1 MQFSCDSCKALLQIS
16 DEKLRGKRLV
26 VKCKRCGSRI
36 QIADPALRTPSR
48 VEPIVATPRSVTT
61 VAGVPTASDTDT
73 ESTRAIDTN
82 LLARALRQSKEEGAP
97 PGAGPQGG
105 DQPSWFALIANKQEG
120 PLSRA
125 ELALKT
131 AQGVIGPRT
140 YLWRE
145 GMADWVRAKEVPEA
159 ASFFADPPPPAR
171 EPTPVGLAAVANA
184 TPVQTRPADQNMPA
198 QGFPAPKGTPS
209 KPQPVL
215 QDRFD
220 RDGAATPEP
229 AERSEANSSS
239 DLAQWASSNLEHEA
253 EDEPL
258 VAKSPREQRTD
269 PRPRPEAAAQRA
281 ETNRTWPW
289 ILAAVVIVVIALG
302 VAAAVM
308 FMGRDSGTA
317 PAPSAVEQKPEQP
330 PAPKPLPEAP
340 RAPTTGLSADQVK
353 RKLDE
358 NKGSLQRCVDD
369 AVKYSPNLKVGRIH
383 ISTTIAP
390 TGQVTSAKIDKK
402 TVDESALGTC
412 LKIATRRIAFPPFT
426 GDPFMVDIP
435 ILVNSE

>member
-1 MQFSCDSCKALLQIS
+1 MQFSCESCKALLQIS

-48 VEPIVATPRSVTT
+48 VEPIVATPRSVST
-61 VAGVPTASDTDT
+61 VAGVPTAADTDT
-73 ESTRAIDTN
+73 ESTRAIDTA
-82 LLARALRQSKEEGAP
+82 LLARALRQSKEEGSPAE
-97 PGAGPQGG
+97 AKAQGG

-140 YLWRE
+140 YLWRD
-145 GMADWVRAKEVPEA
+145 GMADWVRAKDVPEA
-159 ASFFADPPPPAR
+159 ASFFDEPPAPAR
-171 EPTPVGLAAVANA
+171 QPTPVGLSPMASA
-184 TPVQTRPADQNMPA
+184 TPAHTRPAEQNA
-198 QGFPAPKGTPS
+198 AGQGFGASRATPS
-209 KPQPVL
+209 RSEPVL
-215 QDRFD
+215 RDRFD
-220 RDGAATPEP
+220 RGDAATPEP
-229 AERSEANSSS
+229 ERPEANSAS

-258 VAKSPREQRTD
+258 VAKPPREQRTD
-269 PRPRPEAAAQRA
+269 PRPRGEAAAQPSPSG
-281 ETNRTWPW
+281 RTWPW
-289 ILAAVVIVVIALG
+289 VVAGVVIVLIALG

-308 FMGRDSGTA
+308 FIGRDSGTA
-317 PAPSAVEQKPEQP
+317 QPPPVVEQRPAETPPPTPAPQ
-330 PAPKPLPEAP
+330 AP
-340 RAPTTGLSADQVK
+340 RAPTTGLSAEAVK

-358 NKGSLQRCVDD
+358 NKGVLQKCVDD

-402 TVDESALGTC
+402 AVDDSALGTC
-412 LKIATRRIAFPPFT
+412 LKIATRRIVFPPFT

-435 ILVNSE
+435 IVVNSE

>member
-1 MQFSCDSCKALLQIS
+1 
-16 DEKLRGKRLV
+16 
-26 VKCKRCGSRI
+26 
-36 QIADPALRTPSR
+36 
-48 VEPIVATPRSVTT
+48 
-61 VAGVPTASDTDT
+61 VPTAPDTDT
-73 ESTRAIDTN
+73 ESTRAIDTD
-82 LLARALRQSKEEGAP
+82 LLARALRQSKEGGAP
-97 PGAGPQGG
+97 AEAKPQGG
-105 DQPSWFALIANKQEG
+105 DQPSWFALVANKQEG

-125 ELALKT
+125 ELALKA

-145 GMADWVRAKEVPEA
+145 GMADWVRAKDVPDA
-159 ASFFADPPPPAR
+159 ASFFAEPPPTAR
-171 EPTPVGLAAVANA
+171 QPTPVGMAAMANA
-184 TPVQTRPADQNMPA
+184 TPAQTRPADQNVPA
-198 QGFPAPKGTPS
+198 QGFPASKATPY

-220 RDGAATPEP
+220 RGGAATPEP

-253 EDEPL
+253 ENEPL
-258 VAKSPREQRTD
+258 VAKPAREQRTD
-269 PRPRPEAAAQRA
+269 PRPRAEAAAQPGPG
-281 ETNRTWPW
+281 NRTWPW
-289 ILAAVVIVVIALG
+289 IFAAVVIVVIALG

-317 PAPSAVEQKPEQP
+317 PPPPAAEQKPEQP
-330 PAPKPLPEAP
+330 APARPLPETP

-358 NKGSLQRCVDD
+358 NKGTLQKCVDD

-402 TVDESALGTC
+402 AVDESSLGTC